1 MVSAFRLLV
10 LGLFWLLAP
19 ACVLAQDA
27 PPQLRGRTLD
37 GRDFDLARLR
47 GRVVMVVLWRTDCAV
62 CLDKMPELRANALGW
77 KAAPFDLLLVNLD
90 AASTDAQTYDR
101 LRRLAAAA
109 EGPLYSFWRG
119 DVEMPEAWR
128 TPSRV
133 PTTLVIDRDGRV
145 AARHAGRVPAEAW
158 DKVADLLP

>member
-1 MVSAFRLLV
+1 MTSARRLIF
-10 LGLFWLLAP
+10 LGLFWIFAP
-19 ACVLAQDA
+19 ATVLAQDTL
-27 PPQLRGRTLD
+27 PQLRGHTLD
-37 GRDFDLARLR
+37 GRNFDLARQR

-90 AASTDAQTYDR
+90 PTSTDVQTYDR

-109 EGPLYSFWRG
+109 DGPLLSFWRG

-128 TPSRV
+128 TPGRV